1 MVKKCLNKEFSCE
14 IFNGYFETFNHAKN
28 TRNNFYSIKLRG
40 AKLEIVRHGFYF
52 AEGALYNNLPLDIRM
67 TDNVQSFNCNI
78 YMHLS

>member
-28 TRNNFYSIKLRG
+28 TRNNFYSIKLPG
-40 AKLEIVRHGFYF
+40 AKLEIARRGFYF
-52 AEGALYNNLPLDIRM
+52 AGGVLYNNLPLDIRM
-67 TDNVQSFNCNI
+67 TDNMQSFNRKV